1 MTTRESPSA
10 HARPCVEFADLS
22 RHYTL
27 GTETVHALDHVDLFI
42 GHGEHVAIV
51 GPSGSGKSTMLQIL
65 GCLDAPT
72 HGEYRL
78 DGTAV
83 GRLSES
89 ALAEVRNVKIG
100 FVFQQFHLL
109 KRASA
114 RRNVEL
120 PLVYAGRPAKERRE
134 RADAALASVG
144 LGDQRNRRPDQLSGG
159 QRQRVAIA
167 RALVS
172 NPSML
177 LADEPTGNLD
187 SKTGA
192 EILDLFDALRSPE
205 RTLVMVTHD
214 AALAARTGRIIALRD
229 GRLEYDGI
237 PAGYTTEAAFS

>member
-1 MTTRESPSA
+1 LPPAAT
-10 HARPCVEFADLS
+10 PCVEFSDLS
-22 RHYTL
+22 RLYTL
-27 GTETVHALDHVDLFI
+27 GAETVRALDRVDLTVQ
-42 GHGEHVAIV
+42 HGEHVAIV

-72 HGEYRL
+72 SGTYRL
-78 DGTAV
+78 DGRQV
-83 GRLSES
+83 GTLSEA
-89 ALAEVRNVKIG
+89 ALAEVRNGKIG

-120 PLVYAGRPAKERRE
+120 PLVYAGRPAAERRE
-134 RADAALASVG
+134 RAEAALASVG
-144 LGDQRNRRPDQLSGG
+144 LADQIHRRPDQLSGG

-167 RALVS
+167 RALVTQ
-172 NPSML
+172 PSML

-192 EILDLFDALRSPE
+192 EILDLFDTLRSPE
-205 RTLVMVTHD
+205 RTLIFVTHD
-214 AALAARTGRIIALRD
+214 AALASRAARIIALRD
-229 GRLEYDGI
+229 GKLEYDGE